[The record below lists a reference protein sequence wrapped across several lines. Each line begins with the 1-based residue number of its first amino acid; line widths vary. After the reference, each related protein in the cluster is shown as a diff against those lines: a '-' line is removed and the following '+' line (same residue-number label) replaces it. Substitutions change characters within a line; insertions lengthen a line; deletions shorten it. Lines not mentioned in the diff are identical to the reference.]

1 MDEAEEELDMAPDP
15 FLEAGIEIPPPPV
28 HQTEA
33 CSSSRMGSVRGSML
47 SILQPQQTP
56 AMNKRPLP
64 KGIIH
69 GSMQSIQRHLLRR
82 GFSRDPTGYQRQ
94 DTTGTQ
100 GTTVG
105 NQELMEVLIAEQE
118 ATPSKS
124 NSNKA
129 KADDGDEIIQKN
141 HTAGLVAYLTIKVQF
156 IGKIY

>member
-1 MDEAEEELDMAPDP
+1 MIVDEAEEELDMAPDP

-28 HQTEA
+28 HQTEG
-33 CSSSRMGSVRGSML
+33 CSNSRMGSVRGSML

-82 GFSRDPTGYQRQ
+82 GSSRDPTGYQRQ

-100 GTTVG
+100 GTLVG
-105 NQELMEVLIAEQE
+105 NELIEVLIAEQE
-118 ATPSKS
+118 ATASSS
-124 NSNKA
+124 NPDKPKGHVDN
-129 KADDGDEIIQKN
+129 DETSQKN
-141 HTAGLVAYLTIKVQF
+141 HTG
-156 IGKIY
+156 